1 MLEVGCS
8 QNVNV
13 AAANCAAVDHA
24 TEVVFLVIHRVVL
37 LVVPDIPPLRVHL
50 IGANAVPIIQE
61 TVLLG
66 VTSAVTVVRHRAL
79 GILLRPVFKRF

>member
-1 MLEVGCS
+1 MSEVGCS

-24 TEVVFLVIHRVVL
+24 IEVVFPVIHRVVI

-66 VTSAVTVVRHRAL
+66 ATSAVTVVRHRAL